1 MSRTLITPASSRYAS
16 SRIRIATPDI
26 LSSRKDAV
34 VVERNRAREFA
45 QAIKYGVT
53 PDTAKAALQDLSVV
67 LKDVK
72 TSVVNVL
79 PLLFNLEQR
88 PFTLDRHFFL
98 EPFFSTYLA
107 ADTVVCAARQIG
119 KCAAGDTLVYTRD
132 GEQKTLKE
140 IVEQRA
146 DNAILAYDEAQS
158 AFVPARIVN
167 YFNTGRRRCAE
178 ITTRTG
184 RTITTTFEHKYLTPD
199 GWRALADMAIGE
211 CLAVPKRLDYFGDT
225 EVTLDEAA
233 CIGYLTADGCLCGS
247 GIQWIKADIR
257 LVDDFTIVCCR
268 FGWELRKGCGGL
280 RYDVVSGG
288 AAQRLCSEFGIH
300 RKKSVE
306 KIISPLILTAPK
318 PAVARFLQVLI
329 SSDGSFCRRGK
340 NRYIEYSSASQVM
353 VRQVQ
358 SLLTRF
364 GIASRFRY
372 RQTKNQSGK
381 KFDSW
386 DLLIASE
393 DHIKLF
399 LAEIGWLR
407 DVPEPPTH
415 EQSKSFLDIIP
426 AKVVAKLYQEL
437 QIALPEKD
445 AHGRDKGIYEY
456 FGVGPAAGLRKRI
469 SSGTPIMRQ
478 KLLNLRQHPI
488 VDKYLNADILWD
500 EIVAIKDVGE
510 QDTYDLEVETHHN
523 YVANNLITHNSLS
536 GLSAPA
542 ITYAFLLPHMRIL
555 TVTPLFE
562 QIRRISQNYVKPLI
576 ATSPVKSLMMSPS
589 CTDAILQRDFINGSI
604 LYFSYAFTS
613 VTRCRGIAADAVQY
627 DELDDFDP
635 EYPPI
640 ISQCASSAMRNRR
653 FFRRFG
659 TPKTLDTLMAQ
670 HWAVSSQAEWHIR
683 CSHCGHWNIPSLDC
697 DLDVMIG
704 PRVPKWK
711 VCAETPGI
719 ICAGKSKVDGT
730 ICGKP
735 LHPQQGMWIHGFPER
750 RFETAGYHVPQIIL
764 PQHCE
769 DNLKWKALL
778 NYREG
783 AEGMTPSKFYNE
795 ICGIPYDGSSRLITL
810 TELRRACSLPLD
822 TTKLHE
828 AAKWVERKMQDGIYY
843 DCVMGVD
850 WGGGGKKELSFTTIC
865 IACLRYDRKI
875 DIVFGYRSLTPHD
888 HEKEIA
894 TIIALRRMF
903 QCSRIVHDGNGA
915 GEARETQLTMCGV
928 PSDAFSR
935 MFYVRLARGSIL
947 KWNAGDTRIGTRS
960 GHNLDKARSLMWLIS
975 LIKNDYV
982 HFFRYDTVPGGKLGL
997 VDDFLSLIEDKH
1009 SHDFASDVYTIIR
1022 SSSSKQP
1029 DDFTA
1034 ACNYAVHYFYGV
1046 YLRSQ
1051 YPNLDYLRGSN
1062 VAELDARLIEQI
1074 EGDFSDADLLQ

>member
-119 KCAAGDTLVYTRD
+119 K
-132 GEQKTLKE
+132 
-140 IVEQRA
+140 
-146 DNAILAYDEAQS
+146 
-158 AFVPARIVN
+158 
-167 YFNTGRRRCAE
+167 
-178 ITTRTG
+178 
-184 RTITTTFEHKYLTPD
+184 
-199 GWRALADMAIGE
+199 
-211 CLAVPKRLDYFGDT
+211 
-225 EVTLDEAA
+225 
-233 CIGYLTADGCLCGS
+233 
-247 GIQWIKADIR
+247 
-257 LVDDFTIVCCR
+257 
-268 FGWELRKGCGGL
+268 
-280 RYDVVSGG
+280 
-288 AAQRLCSEFGIH
+288 
-300 RKKSVE
+300 
-306 KIISPLILTAPK
+306 
-318 PAVARFLQVLI
+318 
-329 SSDGSFCRRGK
+329 
-340 NRYIEYSSASQVM
+340 
-353 VRQVQ
+353 
-358 SLLTRF
+358 
-364 GIASRFRY
+364 
-372 RQTKNQSGK
+372 
-381 KFDSW
+381 
-386 DLLIASE
+386 
-393 DHIKLF
+393 
-399 LAEIGWLR
+399 
-407 DVPEPPTH
+407 
-415 EQSKSFLDIIP
+415 
-426 AKVVAKLYQEL
+426 
-437 QIALPEKD
+437 
-445 AHGRDKGIYEY
+445 
-456 FGVGPAAGLRKRI
+456 
-469 SSGTPIMRQ
+469 
-478 KLLNLRQHPI
+478 
-488 VDKYLNADILWD
+488 
-500 EIVAIKDVGE
+500 
-510 QDTYDLEVETHHN
+510 
-523 YVANNLITHNSLS
+523 SLS

-640 ISQCASSAMRNRR
+640 ISQCASSAVRNRR

-704 PRVPKWK
+704 PRVPRWK

-810 TELRRACSLPLD
+810 TELRRACSLPTD
-822 TTKLHE
+822 TTKLQE
-828 AAKWVERKMQDGIYY
+828 AKKWVERKMQDGIYY

-865 IACLRYDRKI
+865 IACLRYDHKI

-903 QCSRIVHDGNGA
+903 RCSRIVHDGNGA

-928 PSDAFSR
+928 PSDAFRR
-935 MFYVRLARGSIL
+935 MFYVRLARGSIVKL
-947 KWNAGDTRIGTRS
+947 ASGDMRIGTRS

-1046 YLRSQ
+1046 YLRQ

-1074 EGDFSDADLLQ
+1074 EGDFSDADLSQ